1 MTPLSSLSPEILN
14 VVLLYFQKSSQ
25 LVSALVGLLFVARVS
40 ILVTTLSGPSEY
52 GETLKD
58 TLQYFIIIS
67 LFPQV
72 LKISNQIVQDLASRL
87 YWEPT
92 NLDLGFWETIF
103 KTLKESNP
111 LFTVAFDITPLI
123 ITHLAQSVSTLM
135 ICLLVAIGPIV
146 ILLNTM
152 LDYTRGLSTYF
163 TALVSFML
171 WPVLWNMLGT
181 LSQEILNSQST
192 GLIRLVFASAVLILQ
207 SLSPLFCIFLFSS
220 LAPGKAISQTI
231 TKIITKIPK
240 KGIPT

>member
-40 ILVTTLSGPSEY
+40 ILVTTLSGPSEF

-87 YWEPT
+87 YWEPAQ
-92 NLDLGFWETIF
+92 LDLGFWETIF

-152 LDYTRGLSTYF
+152 LDYNKGLSTYF